1 MLWLERFTG
10 DWERAGTRVEINR
23 RSDGGLAARDAEASR
38 QPLIDLLSGDWIKVE
53 PPPGPLGM
61 RPVMLSGSLIGLW
74 LEPEEAKK
82 YAYAMF
88 VSSGPKILMNKIE
101 TVINETPQE
110 LRERKWLSWW
120 QHNAERQLETMTSE
134 DLAEHHRLFDWFQRE
149 LS

>member
-1 MLWLERFTG
+1 M
-10 DWERAGTRVEINR
+10 RVAVDR
-23 RSDGGLAARDAEASR
+23 RSDGALAARDAEVCR
-38 QPLIDLLSGDWIKVE
+38 QPLIDLLSGTWVKVE

-74 LEPEEAKK
+74 LEPDVAKQ

-88 VSSGPKILMNKIE
+88 VSSGPKILLNKIE

-120 QHNAERQLETMTSE
+120 QHNAERLQEPMSAE
-134 DLAEHHRLFDWFQRE
+134 DLAAHQRLFDCFQKDVE
-149 LS
+149 STGSPAT